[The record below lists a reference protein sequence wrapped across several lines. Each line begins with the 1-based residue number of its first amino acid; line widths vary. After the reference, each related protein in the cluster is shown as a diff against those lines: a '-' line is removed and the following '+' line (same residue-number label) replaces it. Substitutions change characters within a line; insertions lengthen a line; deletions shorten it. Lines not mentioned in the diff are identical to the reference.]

1 MTGCKLRWALVA
13 SLTGC
18 VITLAL
24 SAQAPTGTVA
34 GQVYDEQG
42 QPLAGATVVIRGDE
56 RSGLRLET
64 ETDADGEFSQ
74 PDLQPGRYHLLL
86 LREGQILWSFPLTLP
101 PNQERLRV
109 EIDLKRLRD
118 AAEARRTLD
127 PELER
132 QRDADRQRLERQ
144 HLLQSY
150 YNRGAR
156 YLREEKPEE
165 ALKEF
170 QAALELEP
178 NPGTIHALLGAAYA
192 AAGQADAA
200 LEAYQRALQL
210 EPAEGAHHNNLGTLL
225 VSAGRLQEALE
236 HFRKAARLDPDRAAS
251 YQFNLG
257 AALLND
263 GRPDEAVSPLQQA
276 VRSDPTL
283 AVAHF
288 FLGVAL
294 FRTSPRQPSADGP
307 DRVAGRPGTEAAFQ
321 RYLQLEPEGEYAA
334 AARDYLEQ
342 LGVPASDLLLP
353 AVPAPQDFD

>member
-1 MTGCKLRWALVA
+1 MTVGKPRWVWAAL
-13 SLTGC
+13 LGGC
-18 VITLAL
+18 VAALAL
-24 SAQAPTGTVA
+24 SAQAPAGAIA

-42 QPLAGATVVIRGDE
+42 QPLAGATIVIRGGE
-56 RSGLRLET
+56 RTDLRLET
-64 ETDADGEFSQ
+64 ETNREGQFSQ
-74 PDLQPGRYHLLL
+74 PGLQPGRYHLLL
-86 LREGQILWSFPLTLP
+86 LREGQILWSFPVTLP
-101 PNQERLRV
+101 PKQERLWV
-109 EIDLKRLRD
+109 EIDLKKLRQ

-132 QRDADRQRLERQ
+132 RREADRQHQEQ
-144 HLLQSY
+144 QTLLQGH

-178 NPGTIHALLGAAYA
+178 NRGPIYALIGTAYA
-192 AAGQADAA
+192 AAEQTDAA
-200 LEAYQRALQL
+200 LKAYQRALEL

-225 VSAGRLQEALE
+225 VSAGRLPEALE
-236 HFRKAARLDPDRAAS
+236 HFRRAAQLDPDRAAS

-257 AALLND
+257 AALLNA
-263 GRPDEAVSPLQQA
+263 GRPEEAVPPLQQA
-276 VRSDPTL
+276 IRSDPTL

-294 FRTSPRQPSADGP
+294 FRTSPRQPSAEAP
-307 DRVAGRPGTEAAFQ
+307 NRVAGRPGTEAAFQ
-321 RYLQLEPEGEYAA
+321 RYLQLEPEGEYAP

-342 LGVPASDLLLP
+342 LGVPASDMLLP
-353 AVPAPQDFD
+353 AVPTPQDFD